1 MSELSVTEPSA
12 AGSASAS
19 GLDAG
24 IGGGARSSSEYAQAG
39 FAWIASLL
47 LALILL
53 ANAFDYRSGAVKPVV
68 LGIAGA
74 YAFFTL
80 VQIVI
85 ALLIRRDLRTAGVI
99 RGRTR
104 TLGWV
109 QLLSLAVG
117 NIFAVSAAF
126 QLVKKVKT
134 PEYIFAGYMLLTQIV
149 VIAVSSLNLFK
160 PYVADTFPL
169 GMLALLVVA
178 AFQFA
183 AMLLIAAFVKR
194 HSVPLGM
201 VWLALPLIL
210 TAATGNL
217 FALLLGIVLLAK
229 IRGAKSPAS
238 PRWEDA
244 IDRLSRGTTSM
255 LGMFFVFFLFSLS
268 VCSLFTFD
276 YGMAT
281 ENNYSAILQTPSLA
295 YPLGTDNFGRDL
307 FSRIVFGARISLIVG
322 ALSTLVPFIIGGVLG
337 AISGYYGRRTD
348 NIIMRALDI
357 LYSIPGIL
365 LAIAIIAAFGAN
377 TVNLILALSVGAIP
391 TYART
396 MRANVMMVSTYEFV
410 DAARAFGSGSLS
422 IIFKHIVPNSM
433 APMIVKAT
441 LTIGTAVI
449 STSSLSYLGLGVE
462 PHIPEW
468 GNILKLG
475 SAYLETNSY
484 LAVYPGLAII
494 ALVLS
499 FNFLGDG
506 LRDALDPKL
515 D

>member
-12 AGSASAS
+12 AGSSPS

-24 IGGGARSSSEYAQAG
+24 LGGGTRSSSEYAQSG

-47 LALILL
+47 LTLVLL
-53 ANAFDYRSGAVKPVV
+53 ANSFDYGTGAIKSGV
-68 LGIAGA
+68 LTIAAA
-74 YAFFTL
+74 YAFFTV

-85 ALLIRRDLRTAGVI
+85 SLLIRHDLAAIGSI

-104 TLGWV
+104 ALGWV
-109 QLLSLAVG
+109 QLLSLATG
-117 NIFAVSAAF
+117 NVFATAAAF

-134 PEYIFAGYMLLTQIV
+134 PEYVFAGYMVMTQIG
-149 VIAVSSLNLFK
+149 VIGISALNLFK

-169 GMLALLVVA
+169 GMLVLMIVA
-178 AFQFA
+178 GFQFVS
-183 AMLLIAAFVKR
+183 LILIAVFVKR
-194 HSVPLGM
+194 GHVPPKM
-201 VWLALPLIL
+201 VWLAFALIL
-210 TAATGNL
+210 TTATGNL

-229 IRGAKSPAS
+229 IRSQKSPAS

-255 LGMFFVFFLFSLS
+255 LGMFFIFFLFSLS
-268 VCSLFTFD
+268 VCSIFTFD
-276 YGMAT
+276 YSMAV
-281 ENNYSAILQTPSLA
+281 ENNYSAILQTPTLA

-322 ALSTLVPFIIGGVLG
+322 AVSTIIPFVIGGILG
-337 AISGYYGRRTD
+337 AVSGYYGRRTD

-377 TVNLILALSVGAIP
+377 TVNLIIALSVGAIP

-396 MRANVMMVSTYEFV
+396 MRANVLMVSTYEFV
-410 DAARAFGSGSLS
+410 DAARAFGSGNLS

>member
-12 AGSASAS
+12 AGSSPS

-24 IGGGARSSSEYAQAG
+24 GAKSSSEYAQAG
-39 FAWIASLL
+39 FAWVASLL
-47 LALILL
+47 LTLLLL
-53 ANAFDYRSGAVKPVV
+53 ANAFDYAAGTIKPAV
-68 LGIAGA
+68 LTIAAA

-80 VQIVI
+80 VQILI
-85 ALLIRRDLRTAGVI
+85 ALLIRRDLATAGRI
-99 RGRTR
+99 KNRTR
-104 TLGWV
+104 ALGWV
-109 QLLSLAVG
+109 QLLSLATG
-117 NIFAVSAAF
+117 NVFAAAAAF
-126 QLVKKVKT
+126 QLVKKAKT
-134 PEYIFAGYMLLTQIV
+134 PEYVFAGYMLLTQIG
-149 VIAVSSLNLFK
+149 VIAVSALNLFK

-169 GMLALLVVA
+169 GMLVLLIVA
-178 AFQFA
+178 GFHLLT
-183 AMLLIAAFVKR
+183 MILIAAFVKR
-194 HSVPLGM
+194 NAVPPKMTG
-201 VWLALPLIL
+201 LALALIL

-229 IRGAKSPAS
+229 IRSQKSPAS

-255 LGMFFVFFLFSLS
+255 LGMFFIFFLFSLS
-268 VCSLFTFD
+268 VSSLFTFD
-276 YGMAT
+276 YGMAV

-322 ALSTLVPFIIGGVLG
+322 AVSTLIPFVIGGILG
-337 AISGYYGRRTD
+337 AVSGYYGRRTD

-365 LAIAIIAAFGAN
+365 LAIAIIAAFGAS

-422 IIFKHIVPNSM
+422 IIFKHIVPNAM